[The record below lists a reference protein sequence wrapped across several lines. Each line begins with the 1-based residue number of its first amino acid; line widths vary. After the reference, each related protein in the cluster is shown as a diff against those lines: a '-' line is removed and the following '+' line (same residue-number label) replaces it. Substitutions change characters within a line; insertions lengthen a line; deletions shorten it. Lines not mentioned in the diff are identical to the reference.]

1 MPPPPWQKCGHIS
14 WEGGG
19 VSGSAHLSE
28 ITLQNINSGRDI
40 HGSFSQHW
48 NYTNK
53 ILGWHPTSYFISKM
67 SICFGDDPHLLA
79 ILLKVYHYHLRL
91 ERKEFERCRDWKL
104 SALLSSELR
113 MLALLWGLGFNK
125 FTGNFTKYLPGK
137 ISRECWKSYLD
148 ILTEIDISVLNRAC
162 ENFPCKLNLWTLILS
177 VHTFW
182 TQGALT
188 LLKDLVKNQ
197 W

>member
-1 MPPPPWQKCGHIS
+1 M
-14 WEGGG
+14 
-19 VSGSAHLSE
+19 
-28 ITLQNINSGRDI
+28 
-40 HGSFSQHW
+40 
-48 NYTNK
+48 
-53 ILGWHPTSYFISKM
+53 
-67 SICFGDDPHLLA
+67 
-79 ILLKVYHYHLRL
+79 LRL
-91 ERKEFERCRDWKL
+91 NIGL

-148 ILTEIDISVLNRAC
+148 IFTEIDISVLNRAC
-162 ENFPCKLNLWTLILS
+162 ENVPCKLNLWTLILS

-188 LLKDLVKNQ
+188 LLKDLVKKTNDIKWLIVHCCTIFHLRSGLWNMINTDTQ
-197 W
+197 RTIQRSSSWTINYFNCIQSDQSQSGLSVKYT